1 MKKILIMIM
10 VLAVMLFSKEVKV
23 VFSYSTPPYVFKDG
37 SGIVL
42 TIVKEALAY
51 KGHTIEPIFV
61 NMGRASEL
69 FKDGYVD
76 ATSII
81 QTTSG
86 LEAFYSVDFMQY
98 HNAAFVLKK
107 RDIKIEK
114 LDDLKDFHII
124 AFQNAH
130 LYLGKDFGK
139 VAKLADKKY
148 MEVAD
153 QKQQVLMFLNGRTEV
168 AIMDRHIF
176 TFYKNLL
183 IQEKKA
189 DENIDIELIELF
201 PATPYKTAFKD
212 EKLRDDFNEGMKYL
226 KQSGRYNEIYDEY
239 SKKYF
244 EVKK

>member
-10 VLAVMLFSKEVKV
+10 VLTVMLFSKEVKV

-51 KGHTIEPIFV
+51 KGHTVEPIFV

-69 FKDGYVD
+69 FRDGYVD
-76 ATSII
+76 ATSIT
-81 QTTSG
+81 QTISG
-86 LEAFYSVDFMQY
+86 LDAFYSEDFMQY
-98 HNAAFVLKK
+98 HNAAFALKK
-107 RDIKIEK
+107 KHIKIEK
-114 LDDLKDFHII
+114 LENLKDFHII
-124 AFQNAH
+124 AFQNAY
-130 LYLGKDFGK
+130 LYLGEKFGE

-148 MEVAD
+148 MEIAD
-153 QKQQVLMFLNGRTEV
+153 QKQQVSMLLNGRTEV

-183 IQEKKA
+183 IQEKKV

-201 PATPYKTAFKD
+201 PPTPYKTAFKD

-226 KQSGRYNEIYDEY
+226 KKTGRYNEIYDEY